1 MSKPK
6 VDLTLLKRLVAELE
20 GSLNTVDA
28 IQTDVNTDTNE
39 FVVEASKAVGLAAGV
54 MQEAAEIMVRI
65 HAVID
70 GTQATKGKG
79 DLLDKILGPFKPGSS
94 N

>member
-20 GSLNTVDA
+20 SAVGTVEG
-28 IQTDVNTDTNE
+28 IQTDVNTDHNE
-39 FVVEASKAVGLAAGV
+39 FMVEASKAAGLAAGV
-54 MQEAAEIMVRI
+54 MQEAAVVLMQL
-65 HAVID
+65 HDTMD
-70 GTQATKGKG
+70 GTQNSAGAQ
-79 DLLDKILGPFKPGSS
+79 DFLDKILSPFKPGST